1 MPLRHVEMI
10 CPEDRGDEVGEL
22 IGDIET
28 LDLWHDRLMDGKIM
42 VRILVQAEQVEAVLD
57 RLEGRYGGMDGF
69 RVLVTSVEVA
79 LPHPDQA
86 EADDAEAEAP
96 EPSPGRI
103 SRHELY
109 ADISAAAD
117 TSRVFLIMVFL
128 SSVVAAIGLAR
139 SNVAIIIGAMVIAPL
154 LGPCMALALATT
166 LADGDLGR
174 RAVRTMAVGIV
185 MVLTVSMVLGM
196 AMSDTGGAAELLSRT
211 DVRLGDVAVALASGA
226 AGALAF
232 TTGVHTPLVG
242 VMVAVAL
249 LPPLVAVGLFMGA
262 GSAAEAGR
270 ALLLFCTNL
279 ICANLA
285 AVATFHYRGIRPRT
299 WWEAGK
305 AKRASRRALA
315 LWLLLLLA
323 LVIII
328 LLWSR

>member
-10 CPEDRGDEVGEL
+10 CPEDRGDEVSEL
-22 IGDIET
+22 VGDIET

-86 EADDAEAEAP
+86 EAGAP

-174 RAVRTMAVGIV
+174 RAVRTMAVG
-185 MVLTVSMVLGM
+185 
-196 AMSDTGGAAELLSRT
+196 
-211 DVRLGDVAVALASGA
+211 
-226 AGALAF
+226 
-232 TTGVHTPLVG
+232 
-242 VMVAVAL
+242 
-249 LPPLVAVGLFMGA
+249 LFMGA
-262 GSAAEAGR
+262 GSAAQAGR

-279 ICANLA
+279 ICVNLA

-315 LWLLLLLA
+315 LWLLLMLA

-328 LLWSR
+328 LV